1 MTLPSL
7 ARPVAQRV
15 VSVSL
20 RDLGNITAAFYTYV
34 SPLTGLSYTNAPVC
48 DISVDQPTLTLF
60 VLDFASTLDGWY
72 ITGAKLPPG
81 NVFSAVQGP
90 GNLSI
95 QIFNPYFDSS
105 SKFSFTINYANELKD
120 RKVPIDPQE
129 GNIPRIYPETT
140 EPN

>member
-7 ARPVAQRV
+7 PGPVAQRV

-20 RDLGNITAAFYTYV
+20 RDFGDVTAAFYTYV
-34 SPLTGLSYTNAPVC
+34 SPLTGLSYTNAPTC
-48 DISVDQPTLTLF
+48 DISIDQPTLTLF

-72 ITGAKLPPG
+72 ITGASLPPG
-81 NVFSAVQGP
+81 DVFSSLQGP

-95 QIFNPYFDSS
+95 QIFNPYLDSS
-105 SKFSFTINYANELKD
+105 SRSNFTINYVNERKD

-129 GNIPRIYPETT
+129 GNIPRVYPETSI
-140 EPN
+140 